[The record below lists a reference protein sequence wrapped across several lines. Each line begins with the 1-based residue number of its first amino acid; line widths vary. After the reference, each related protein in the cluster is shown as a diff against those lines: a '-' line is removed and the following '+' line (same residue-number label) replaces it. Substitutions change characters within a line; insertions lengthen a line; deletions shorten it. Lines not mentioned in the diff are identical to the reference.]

1 MSSDFASVNL
11 SHMHCGSS
19 VFWYSFAQWVAQA
32 QKFPRRTMSAL
43 ASREGDSTKACM
55 WESKNRRARAWRGQE
70 CATLYNREETSWICF
85 GNRKGYDGN
94 EVRRNRGGIEMYPNQ
109 NQVSSLVKNLL
120 KLIWKN
126 SFISPRVKTFGWRL
140 LRNALPTAERIHHR
154 IKTISPNCLTC
165 GQREDDMHLFFR
177 CNFSRLCWFISD
189 FNFKFDNLTHLQTV
203 QDLIAYLLANG
214 VGVHNLLIMLWQIC
228 KARNDIN
235 FKNKKWEPQ
244 QVCKSNARIL
254 IKKYRCIIT
263 KTTFLKFL

>member
-1 MSSDFASVNL
+1 MEE
-11 SHMHCGSS
+11 CGADESRARIRVRGGG

-109 NQVSSLVKNLL
+109 NQ
-120 KLIWKN
+120 
-126 SFISPRVKTFGWRL
+126 
-140 LRNALPTAERIHHR
+140 
-154 IKTISPNCLTC
+154 
-165 GQREDDMHLFFR
+165 
-177 CNFSRLCWFISD
+177 
-189 FNFKFDNLTHLQTV
+189 
-203 QDLIAYLLANG
+203 DLIAYLLANG

-244 QVCKSNARIL
+244 QVC
-254 IKKYRCIIT
+254 
-263 KTTFLKFL
+263 TTIYVDALWKEGQELESSFTT